1 MRAGGYNP
9 DFYAPLF
16 EAEDRHFWFRA
27 RNVVLERIVAAET
40 AGLRNGFRVLEVGCG
55 TGYVLRMLH
64 DTCRRGVVI
73 GMDRFADGLA
83 LARKRSAA
91 PVVRG
96 RIEAAPFSVP
106 FDLIGIFDTLEHIDD
121 DAAALGNLRQ
131 LLRPGGVLCV
141 TVPAYEELW
150 SDFDVESRHC
160 RRYAPELL
168 DERLRQAGF
177 TVEYLT
183 PFMATLYPLA
193 RIGRFLSDAQR
204 RRRAASG
211 DASQSA
217 VVDQLRIRPGI
228 NGVLT
233 FLLAQEARL
242 IEARK
247 QLPLGTSLLAVARV
261 PR

>member
-1 MRAGGYNP
+1 MTRAGGYNP
-9 DFYAPLF
+9 DFYTPLF
-16 EAEDRHFWFRA
+16 EAEDRHFWFRS
-27 RNVVLERIVAAET
+27 RNMVLERIVAAET
-40 AGLRNGFRVLEVGCG
+40 ARLGDGFRVLEVGCG

-73 GMDRFADGLA
+73 GMDLFADGLV

-96 RIEAAPFSVP
+96 RIEAAPFAVP
-106 FDLIGIFDTLEHIDD
+106 FDVIGLFDTLEHIDD
-121 DAAALGNLRQ
+121 DGAVLSILRK
-131 LLRPGGVLCV
+131 LLRPGGALCV

-160 RRYAPELL
+160 RRYSPALL
-168 DERLRQAGF
+168 GDRLRTAGF
-177 TVEYLT
+177 TIEYLT

-193 RIGRFLSDAQR
+193 RIGRFLSDAR
-204 RRRAASG
+204 RRRQAPRAEAR
-211 DASQSA
+211 DSA

-228 NGVLT
+228 NGMLT

-242 IEARK
+242 IAARK
-247 QLPLGTSLLAVARV
+247 RLPLGTSLLAVARV
-261 PR
+261 P